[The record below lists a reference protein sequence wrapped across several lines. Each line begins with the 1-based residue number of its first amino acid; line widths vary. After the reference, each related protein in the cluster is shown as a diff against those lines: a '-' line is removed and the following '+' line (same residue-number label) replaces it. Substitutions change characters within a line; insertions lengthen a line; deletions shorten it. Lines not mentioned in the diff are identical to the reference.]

1 MNTLNS
7 YHTTNILS
15 MIICFKKIIALYG
28 DDKVCSTNF
37 LPLPNQTWFLFVR
50 RGMVISAIPALK
62 KSDEEMR
69 I

>member
-1 MNTLNS
+1 MFQKN
-7 YHTTNILS
+7 
-15 MIICFKKIIALYG
+15 IALYG
-28 DDKVCSTNF
+28 DDKVCSPNF

-62 KSDEEMR
+62 KSDEEKR

>member
-1 MNTLNS
+1 
-7 YHTTNILS
+7 

-28 DDKVCSTNF
+28 DDKVCSPNF

-50 RGMVISAIPALK
+50 KSPYPVALRRDMVISAIPALK
-62 KSDEEMR
+62 KSDEEKR